1 MRSPALATA
10 AALGKQR
17 AVRFSR
23 SCCPRRLRQDSTNSD
38 DKLTAVTQTMWILRT
53 DEADLPE
60 QTFRILP
67 GGIKTVGRATGAD
80 FIIDAALV
88 SRVHC
93 RLEIAPSGDLQVRD
107 LNSTNGTFVNGERVE
122 IAHLKSGDR
131 LRVGRVELVALHET
145 DAASARLGTP
155 E

>member
-1 MRSPALATA
+1 
-10 AALGKQR
+10 
-17 AVRFSR
+17 
-23 SCCPRRLRQDSTNSD
+23 
-38 DKLTAVTQTMWILRT
+38 MWILRT
-53 DEADLPE
+53 ETDDLP
-60 QTFRILP
+60 QRTFRLLP
-67 GGIKTVGRATGAD
+67 GGVKTVGRATGAD

-93 RLEIAPSGDLQVRD
+93 RLEIAPSGDLQVSD

-131 LRVGRVELVALHET
+131 LRVGRVELVAMLE
-145 DAASARLGTP
+145 A

>member
-1 MRSPALATA
+1 MTE
-10 AALGKQR
+10 
-17 AVRFSR
+17 
-23 SCCPRRLRQDSTNSD
+23 
-38 DKLTAVTQTMWILRT
+38 TMWILRT
-53 DEADLPE
+53 ADADLPE

-80 FIIDAALV
+80 FIIDAALI

-131 LRVGRVELVALHET
+131 LRVGRVELVAVHEA
-145 DAASARLGTP
+145 DAASVPPDTP